1 MFESLFQ
8 SLNPIFNRLRG
19 KGRLTEGNTRE
30 AVREIRTALLEADV
44 NYKVVADFSKRVRD
58 RALGQEVIRSVDP
71 GQQIV
76 KVFHDELI
84 KLMGPVDPAIPF
96 KDGAVT
102 VIMLVGLQGSGKTT
116 TAGKLANRLMGMGH
130 RPLLVAADVQRPA
143 AIEQLR
149 ILGEQLK
156 VPVYAEEKG
165 RPPKICRRAVRHALK
180 EGLDVAIL
188 DTAGRLHIDGEL
200 MAELRDIAKTVRP
213 DQTLFVCD
221 AMTGQD
227 AVTSAAEFNEQ
238 LPVDG
243 IILTK
248 LDGDARGGAALS
260 VKAVTGKPIKFVGM
274 GEQLDR
280 LEEFVPERMASRI
293 LGMGDVVGLVEKAQA
308 EVDVDKARE
317 LERKIGKGKLTL
329 EDFMEQ
335 LQRLRRMGPLKE
347 LMAMIPGMQDVDL
360 SGAEEGELAHIEAII
375 SSMTPEERR
384 NPDLIDG
391 ARRRRVA
398 GGSGTETR
406 EVNQLLKQFKQMRK
420 FLRQVAGSK
429 MMPALGGTGAAG
441 GLPGSPGAGMGRV
454 GRAKRRLRRKR
465 KKRRK

>member
-1 MFESLFQ
+1 MFDSLLQ
-8 SLNPIFNRLRG
+8 SLGPIFGRLRG
-19 KGRLTEGNTRE
+19 KGRLTEANTRE

-44 NYKVVADFSKRVRD
+44 NYKVVADFSKKVRD
-58 RALGQEVIRSVDP
+58 RALGQEVIKSVAP

-76 KVFHDELI
+76 KIFHDELI
-84 KLMGPVDPAIPF
+84 NLMGPVDPGIPF
-96 KDGAVT
+96 KDGGVT
-102 VIMLVGLQGSGKTT
+102 VVMLVGLQGSGKTT
-116 TAGKLANRLMGMGH
+116 TAGKLAGRLTGMGH
-130 RPLLVAADVQRPA
+130 HPLLVAADVQRPA

-149 ILGEQLK
+149 VLGGQLD

-165 RPPKICRRAVRHALK
+165 RPQKICKRAVRHAEK
-180 EGLDVAIL
+180 EGQDVVIL
-188 DTAGRLHIDGEL
+188 DTAGRLHIDDDL
-200 MAELRDIAKTVRP
+200 MTELRDIAKAVKP

-227 AVTSAAEFNEQ
+227 AVTSAAEFNGH

-243 IILTK
+243 VILTK

-260 VKAVTGKPIKFVGM
+260 VKAVTGKPIKFVGT
-274 GEQLDR
+274 GEQLDC
-280 LEEFVPERMASRI
+280 LEDFVPERMASRI

-308 EVDVDKARE
+308 DIDVEKARE
-317 LERKIGKGKLTL
+317 LEKKIRQAKLTL
-329 EDFMEQ
+329 DDFLEQ
-335 LQRLRRMGPLKE
+335 LQRLRRMGPLKD
-347 LMAMIPGMQDVDL
+347 LMGMIPGMQNVDL

-384 NPDLIDG
+384 NPEMIDG
-391 ARRRRVA
+391 GRRRRVA

-420 FLRQVAGSK
+420 FLRQVSGSNA
-429 MMPALGGTGAAG
+429 MPALGGAGVAG
-441 GLPGSPGAGMGRV
+441 GVVGGPGTGRV